1 MDHYLTHQGLERKK
15 EKTNKLKQLHNSKYS
30 LDIMTSTQPTSTSES
45 FLYVSF
51 ISERKDQHIVAS
63 DDAGRL
69 PSCFLL
75 LYYLHFMSL
84 CLFFSHHS
92 PGSAVN
98 LKIGLLLFPL
108 GRNCRC
114 VCALRSPVLSKN
126 HFGFATHHLYS
137 FVERQVESS
146 HEERT
151 HSKTETFTRY
161 YTFTLM
167 P

>member
-1 MDHYLTHQGLERKK
+1 MIPIGGDMDHGRPRSMPTPSTTDPSQFTKALQQAAAHIHIVPATIEAGQLALAKKK

-75 LYYLHFMSL
+75 LY
-84 CLFFSHHS
+84 
-92 PGSAVN
+92 
-98 LKIGLLLFPL
+98 
-108 GRNCRC
+108 
-114 VCALRSPVLSKN
+114 
-126 HFGFATHHLYS
+126 
-137 FVERQVESS
+137 
-146 HEERT
+146 
-151 HSKTETFTRY
+151 
-161 YTFTLM
+161 
-167 P
+167 